1 MARVNEEIFE
11 ELFEKD
17 GVKIKRITSPKN
29 FKSEVFVQDA
39 NEWVMVLQGSAELK
53 MENKEIYLKAGE
65 HVFIP
70 SKTSHQILKTS
81 GDIETVWLAV
91 YLSE

>member
-1 MARVNEEIFE
+1 MPIKKQEIFE

-17 GVKIKRITSPKN
+17 AVKIKKITSPKN
-29 FKSEVFVQDA
+29 FKSEIFIQDEE
-39 NEWVMVLQGSAELK
+39 EWVMVLQGSAELEISGK
-53 MENKEIYLKAGE
+53 KINLNKDDY
-65 HVFIP
+65 VFIP
-70 SKTSHQILKTS
+70 RKAPHQILKTS